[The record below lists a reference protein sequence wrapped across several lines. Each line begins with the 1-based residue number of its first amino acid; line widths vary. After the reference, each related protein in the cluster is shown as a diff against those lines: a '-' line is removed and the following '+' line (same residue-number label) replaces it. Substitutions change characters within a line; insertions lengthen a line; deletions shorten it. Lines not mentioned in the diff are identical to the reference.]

1 MLDVTALVLE
11 DHATLRRQFAALDD
25 ARSPEALSAVWTGL
39 ARMLEV
45 HAACEETVLYPA
57 LLKKG
62 DNAEEETEDAI
73 DDHNKIRDAVHEAA
87 RHEVGSDAWWGAVHT
102 ARAENSEHLG
112 EEEEEALP
120 DLRRNASDEMRE
132 QLAVLW
138 LAWRNQHDS
147 GAGVDTRDKD
157 PQQYIEQNS

>member
-1 MLDVTALVLE
+1 MLDVTTMVLE

-25 ARSPEALSAVWTGL
+25 ARTPEALSAVWTGL

-62 DNAEEETEDAI
+62 DNAEDETEDAI

-87 RHEVGSDAWWGAVHT
+87 RHEVGSETWWAAVHT
-102 ARAENSEHLG
+102 AREENSEHLG

-120 DLRRNASDEMRE
+120 DLRRNASDELRE
-132 QLAVLW
+132 QLAVQW
-138 LAWRNQHDS
+138 LAWRNEHDS
-147 GAGVDTRDKD
+147 GAGVDTSDKD
-157 PQQYIEQNS
+157 PQEYIKENS